1 MSAKTKQYARPHEY
15 RVDCRTCHQTTVV
28 HTRLKRQIKRCPR
41 CGAKR
46 PFMAVAFLRTN
57 TEDPVMR

>member
-1 MSAKTKQYARPHEY
+1 MTAKKYERPHEY
-15 RVDCRTCHQTTVV
+15 RVDCDTCKSVTVV

-46 PFMAVAFLRTN
+46 PFMKVVFLQTN
-57 TEDPVMR
+57 TEDPVVR